1 MITETKIDVRYPD
14 CDQMGIVHHAVY
26 PIWYEMGR
34 MDFFAACGCDFLR
47 SRGFNVD
54 PAMVNLELSYAAPVR
69 YPQTVTL
76 KTRCVLLE
84 GKKIAFRYEIYAG
97 GDRPNAQARSFH
109 IWVRDGK
116 SVDIEREVP
125 EMFAAYRGAV
135 EPVSHEERGCM

>member
-1 MITETKIDVRYPD
+1 MITETKIDVRYAD

-34 MDFFAACGCDFLR
+34 MDFFAGCGCDFLR

-54 PAMVNLELSYAAPVR
+54 PAMVNLELNYGAPLR

-84 GKKIAFRYEIYAG
+84 GKKIAFRYEIYAA
-97 GDRPNAQARSFH
+97 DSEKPCASAKSFH
-109 IWVRDGK
+109 IWVRNGA
-116 SVDIEREVP
+116 SVNIEQEIP
-125 EMFAAYRGAV
+125 EMFASYKSSV
-135 EPVSHEERGCM
+135 EPE

>member
-47 SRGFNVD
+47 SRGFNID
-54 PAMVNLELSYAAPVR
+54 PAMVSLELSYGAPVR

-76 KTRCVLLE
+76 KTRCVMLQ
-84 GKKIAFRYEIYAG
+84 GKKIAFRYELYAE
-97 GDRPNAQARSFH
+97 GDERPRASAKSFH
-109 IWVRDGK
+109 IWVKDGK
-116 SVDIEREVP
+116 SVNIEQEAP
-125 EMFAAYRGAV
+125 EMFSAYIDAV
-135 EPVSHEERGCM
+135 EAE

>member
-47 SRGFNVD
+47 SRGFDVD
-54 PAMVNLELSYAAPVR
+54 PAMVNLELNYGAPLR
-69 YPQTVTL
+69 YPQTATL
-76 KTRCVLLE
+76 KTRCVFLE
-84 GKKIAFRYEIYAG
+84 GKKIAFRYEIYSGNDEKPCAG
-97 GDRPNAQARSFH
+97 AKSFH
-109 IWVRDGK
+109 IWVRNGR

-125 EMFAAYRGAV
+125 EMFAAYKNAV
-135 EPVSHEERGCM
+135 EPV

>member
-1 MITETKIDVRYPD
+1 MITETRIDVRYPD

-47 SRGFNVD
+47 SRGFDVD
-54 PAMVNLELSYAAPVR
+54 PAMVNLEMNYGAELR
-69 YPQTVTL
+69 YPSSAVL

-97 GDRPNAQARSFH
+97 GSEKPCASAKSFH
-109 IWVRDGK
+109 IWVRNGK

-125 EMFAAYRGAV
+125 EMFAAYRAAV
-135 EPVSHEERGCM
+135 EPE